1 MTPMKRLDIVVD
13 ALELSNVAAVLDRA
27 GVSGY
32 TIIREVT
39 GKGDRGDRSGDDLA
53 GALRNGYILC
63 ACTDTQAQWIGEALR
78 PVLRRFGGVC
88 LVTDCL
94 WLDH

>member
-1 MTPMKRLDIVVD
+1 MTPMKRLEIVVD
-13 ALELSNVAAVLDRA
+13 ALELSNVAVVLDQA

-32 TIIREVT
+32 TVIREVT
-39 GKGDRGDRSGDDLA
+39 GKGDRGDRSGDDLT

-63 ACTDTQAQWIGEALR
+63 ACTDTQARRIAEAVAPLLR
-78 PVLRRFGGVC
+78 QFGGVC

-94 WLDH
+94 WVDH